1 MTTVK
6 YDPTVD
12 RSPQDEE
19 LATALIELS
28 CHVEGIRATASR
40 ALGLTPQQAQLLTSV
55 AAGPLTHGELATRL
69 HCDKT
74 NVTGLVDRLERRAL
88 VRRRADLA
96 DRRVAQVS
104 LTDDGVELV
113 GRFREAVTAAV
124 TDRLEGWPTERR
136 RELAGLARGAIDAV
150 TGGSPTGAARSAA
163 SPPTVRRA
171 SAGSHAAVE

>member
-1 MTTVK
+1 MN
-6 YDPTVD
+6 
-12 RSPQDEE
+12 RSPHDEE

-55 AAGPLTHGELATRL
+55 APGALTHGELAIRL

-88 VRRRADLA
+88 VRRRPDPA

-104 LTDDGVELV
+104 LTDDGAELV
-113 GRFREAVTAAV
+113 ARFREAVTAAV
-124 TDRLEGWPTERR
+124 TGMLDAWPTDNRR
-136 RELAGLARGAIDAV
+136 RLAALARGAVDAV
-150 TGGSPTGAARSAA
+150 TGG
-163 SPPTVRRA
+163 
-171 SAGSHAAVE
+171 